1 MAAPLISLV
10 WFALWAVFLVL
21 IVGLWRVRDVMA
33 GKTAPNAFPSGEKHG
48 SDAYWR
54 ANRAQANT
62 VENLPIFAALVLSGV
77 AAGLDSSTFAMLCTV
92 AVIARMVQSLIHLAS
107 GSVVAVNLRFTAFLV
122 QIACFIW
129 IGVLLIGHFYGM

>member
-1 MAAPLISLV
+1 MSAPIIALV

-21 IVGLWRVRDVMA
+21 VVALWRVREVMA
-33 GKTAPNAFPSGEKHG
+33 GRIRPNAFPSGEKHG

-62 VENLPIFAALVLSGV
+62 IENLPIFAALVLSGV
-77 AAGLDSSTFAMLCTV
+77 AAGLNTGMFATLCTV
-92 AVIARMVQSLIHLAS
+92 AVVARIVQSLIHLSS

-122 QIACFIW
+122 QIICFAW
-129 IGVLLIGHFYGM
+129 IGVLILGHFYGM